1 MDQLPRLEEGL
12 RLRGAAW
19 LERRLSSFN
28 KEALIAIA
36 ASLNVLL
43 SEGCHKND
51 ITNTLLTKFQC
62 AEDIVQLQRLAAERG
77 PARLHE
83 KLAKFGVLEL
93 KRMDE
98 HIGVSSSCAPQA
110 VCFRHPA
117 DVRLATAG
125 RKPGGAKSNVPIATQ
140 GALCQFQALA
150 CQPAL
155 RRKYSEASRPM
166 IKQIA
171 RLENQRATGM
181 VFPIAC
187 PHEDLLFSS
196 FGAKLRALAV
206 FPNYITVLARAEDE
220 EPKLVE
226 TGTGDDKVIMLQ
238 YEKVLLALSSE

>member
-1 MDQLPRLEEGL
+1 
-12 RLRGAAW
+12 
-19 LERRLSSFN
+19 
-28 KEALIAIA
+28 
-36 ASLNVLL
+36 
-43 SEGCHKND
+43 
-51 ITNTLLTKFQC
+51 
-62 AEDIVQLQRLAAERG
+62 
-77 PARLHE
+77 
-83 KLAKFGVLEL
+83 
-93 KRMDE
+93 MDE

-238 YEKVLLALSSE
+238 YEKVLALEKRFRMEAFCQLAQAIHFNRSDGEVHLVIGKVTAEDDDTGMVLVAEKVFKLSR